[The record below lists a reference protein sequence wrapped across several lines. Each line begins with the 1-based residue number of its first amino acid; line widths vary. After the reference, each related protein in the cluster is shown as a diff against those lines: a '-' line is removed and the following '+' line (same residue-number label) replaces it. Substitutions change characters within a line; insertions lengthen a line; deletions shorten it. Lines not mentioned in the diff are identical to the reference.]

1 MMKRLGKWIAI
12 GLGGLVGLLLLALLA
27 LYALS
32 TTRINKRYEI
42 TTEAVTVPTDEAT
55 LARGQHLADIFACTD
70 CHGETLAGGPFIED
84 PMLANLY
91 ADNLTAGDGGT
102 GARYSDADY
111 VRVIRHGVNP
121 EGRSVLFM
129 PAQEMNHLSDEDLG
143 ALIAYLRTVPSVD
156 NELPDNSVGPLG
168 RVLLMTGQLPLLPA
182 ELIDHDAP
190 LAAAP
195 EPGITAEYG
204 LYLARSCQGCHGS
217 DLAGGPIPGAPP
229 NAPPAPDLTPAGNL
243 GNWSEDDFFST
254 MRSGVTPDGR
264 RLDGEWMPWRTTAK
278 MTGDELKAVW
288 LFLQSVPP
296 SSQVASQDEG

>member
-1 MMKRLGKWIAI
+1 MKRLGKWIAI
-12 GLGGLVGLLLLALLA
+12 GLGGLVGLLLLALLV

-32 TTRINKRYEI
+32 TARINKRYEI
-42 TTEAVTVPTDEAT
+42 TTEAVTIPTDEAA

-70 CHGETLAGGPFIED
+70 CHGETLAGGAFVED
-84 PMLANLY
+84 PMLGNLY

-143 ALIAYLRTVPSVD
+143 ALIAYLRTVPAVD
-156 NELPDNSVGPLG
+156 NKLPDNSVGLLG
-168 RVLLMTGQLPLLPA
+168 RVLLVTGQIPLLPA

-204 LYLARSCQGCHGS
+204 LYLARGCQGCHGS

-229 NAPPAPDLTPAGNL
+229 DAPPAPNLTPAGNL
-243 GNWSEDDFFST
+243 GNWSENDFFST
-254 MRSGVTPDGR
+254 MRSGATPDGR
-264 RLDGEWMPWRTTAK
+264 QLDGEWMPWQTTAK
-278 MTGDELKAVW
+278 MTDDELKAVW
-288 LFLQSVPP
+288 LFLQSVP
-296 SSQVASQDEG
+296 SSSEVASQDER